1 MINNKLLIE
10 KIAALHTQIKSTL
23 ESIRDNTA
31 HKRLY
36 DAGKDHHFEA
46 LKTVYKYLIEV
57 AGCPIP
63 INDAIAALNYQVL
76 ADRGFDMDMD
86 YSEIKG
92 HQAVLVDIVD
102 WFNALCDE
110 YNSDDEEDLE
120 ELID

>member
-1 MINNKLLIE
+1 ML
-10 KIAALHTQIKSTL
+10 QS
-23 ESIRDNTA
+23 
-31 HKRLY
+31 
-36 DAGKDHHFEA
+36 G
-46 LKTVYKYLIEV
+46 
-57 AGCPIP
+57 GCPASI
-63 INDAIAALNYQVL
+63 DDYIAALNYEVL
-76 ADRGFDMDMD
+76 AARGFDMDMD